1 MSLFSFRL
9 YFTHMQWWQ
18 TIAKPNLR
26 QCVAQTKYADTLR
39 TPEQKISTTFK
50 IPDRQLLTH
59 WDALV
64 V

>member
-1 MSLFSFRL
+1 M
-9 YFTHMQWWQ
+9 HWWQ

-26 QCVAQTKYADTLR
+26 QSVALTKMAGTSSK
-39 TPEQKISTTFK
+39 PEQRISSTFK